1 MATAAALC
9 FIDLDRFKIVNDTAG
24 HGAGDVLLREL
35 GYVIRH
41 HVRPDDLLARLG
53 GDEFALLLKDCSVD
67 QAEHVCQKVIDAVRE
82 RRFRGKAGSTTWAR
96 ASASPPSTPTP
107 RRWAS

>member
-1 MATAAALC
+1 
-9 FIDLDRFKIVNDTAG
+9 FKIVNDTAG

-82 RRFRGKAGSTTWAR
+82 RRFPWEGRVYD
-96 ASASPPSTPTP
+96 
-107 RRWAS
+107 